1 MVPEPSE
8 ERRCFLNG
16 VYLFPKDV
24 KKPHWC
30 LRLFFLSGTL
40 MQGPHRH
47 CRSWPLSLNC
57 GNCLLMPPSV
67 SWKGRISSITGKAVT
82 VCQLLALRQFCWT
95 KENAKPPQKWFLLLV
110 YKLRAVSIGRKPGR
124 YFMVKG
130 LYWVLSSGSWSSNA
144 FAWLWVKQSKERREA
159 RLFPKCKILL
169 SCQL

>member
-1 MVPEPSE
+1 MSEIILSKLYFNARPSQ
-8 ERRCFLNG
+8 
-16 VYLFPKDV
+16 
-24 KKPHWC
+24 
-30 LRLFFLSGTL
+30 T
-40 MQGPHRH
+40 
-47 CRSWPLSLNC
+47 LSLLATFSELWKL
-57 GNCLLMPPSV
+57 LLMPPSV

-169 SCQL
+169 SCQLALHNWYPSFVSAHIHLIIEN